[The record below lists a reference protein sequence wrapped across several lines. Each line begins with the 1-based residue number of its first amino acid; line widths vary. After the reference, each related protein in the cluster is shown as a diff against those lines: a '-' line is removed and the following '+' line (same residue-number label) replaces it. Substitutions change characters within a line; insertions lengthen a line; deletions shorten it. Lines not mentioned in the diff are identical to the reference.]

1 MGLPSVYCLIM
12 VETVPAS
19 TTATDRGRP
28 ETTSACMVST
38 TWPFAE
44 ARRQGTP
51 FPAVG
56 SEDTDKT
63 VCPARKQP
71 TGPPGSACS
80 LGDVRADQVGS
91 TAASGPAMS
100 S

>member
-1 MGLPSVYCLIM
+1 MWLPSVYCMSM

-28 ETTSACMVST
+28 ETTSARMVST

-56 SEDTDKT
+56 SEDTDKMG
-63 VCPARKQP
+63 CPARKQP
-71 TGPPGSACS
+71 TGPPGSAGS
-80 LGDVRADQVGS
+80 PGDVRADQVGS